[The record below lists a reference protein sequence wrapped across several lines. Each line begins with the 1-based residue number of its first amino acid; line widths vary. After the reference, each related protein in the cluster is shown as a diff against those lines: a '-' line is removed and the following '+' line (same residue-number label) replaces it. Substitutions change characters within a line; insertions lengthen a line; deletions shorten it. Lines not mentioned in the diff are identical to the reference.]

1 MKDETLKGYIIVW
14 YKEVEINNILS
25 FIIIREKYPI
35 RYDTKGNYFVVVNT
49 DREIIFRQSLAGL
62 SFYEI
67 SNCEVVLINTV
78 KESWESSI
86 QSQYKG
92 AKQVQWTLDM
102 VGYLNDKDFNNTVCV
117 SMITNCLVTF
127 EYIKSAHTIFGPDF
141 PSLKVKIT
149 DQKPNPVIYK
159 YVKIYH
165 NIL

>member
-1 MKDETLKGYIIVW
+1 M
-14 YKEVEINNILS
+14 
-25 FIIIREKYPI
+25 
-35 RYDTKGNYFVVVNT
+35 
-49 DREIIFRQSLAGL
+49 
-62 SFYEI
+62 

-78 KESWESSI
+78 KESRENVT

-92 AKQVQWTLDM
+92 AKQVQWKLDV
-102 VGYLNDKDFNNTVCV
+102 VGQLYDKDFNNTVSACV
-117 SMITNCLVTF
+117 ITNCIVTL
-127 EYIKSAHTIFGPDF
+127 EDIKSAHTIFGPDF

>member
-1 MKDETLKGYIIVW
+1 MVW

-78 KESWESSI
+78 KESWERSI

-92 AKQVQWTLDM
+92 AKQV
-102 VGYLNDKDFNNTVCV
+102 
-117 SMITNCLVTF
+117 
-127 EYIKSAHTIFGPDF
+127 
-141 PSLKVKIT
+141 
-149 DQKPNPVIYK
+149 
-159 YVKIYH
+159 
-165 NIL
+165 